1 MRIKHN
7 ISSLN
12 SLRHAGNTMDRVK
25 DSLQKLSSGLS
36 INSGA
41 DSPANL
47 IASERMRGRII
58 GLQQA
63 HENASLSVSIV
74 QTAEG
79 ALNEIS
85 SILLRLKQLTVHAA
99 NEATNDK
106 QMLAADQQEIEHL
119 LSSLDRIA
127 KNTVWGTKNLLDGSM
142 GVNGTTVGENLRFIS
157 AEAYTNMS
165 PEDGF
170 EIDIT
175 QVATRAEKK
184 GSIAIDVDNMGEGLV
199 LFLNEGGKNATIDT
213 RYGDFKVEIE
223 KIRKKCHRKSSEI
236 SPRRYVT

>member
-119 LSSLDRIA
+119 LSSLDRMVKTLPSTLA
-127 KNTVWGTKNLLDGSM
+127 MGSFERKLKRFARMLLRIHRDFPQKTCHATSEPLLSI
-142 GVNGTTVGENLRFIS
+142 VFNLRLMKPDYN
-157 AEAYTNMS
+157 YTPS
-165 PEDGF
+165 WIQTD
-170 EIDIT
+170 
-175 QVATRAEKK
+175 
-184 GSIAIDVDNMGEGLV
+184 
-199 LFLNEGGKNATIDT
+199 
-213 RYGDFKVEIE
+213 
-223 KIRKKCHRKSSEI
+223 C
-236 SPRRYVT
+236 

>member
-1 MRIKHN
+1 
-7 ISSLN
+7 
-12 SLRHAGNTMDRVK
+12 
-25 DSLQKLSSGLS
+25 
-36 INSGA
+36 
-41 DSPANL
+41 
-47 IASERMRGRII
+47 MRGRII

-127 KNTVWGTKNLLDGSM
+127 KKYGLGNKKPFGRIDGRQR
-142 GVNGTTVGENLRFIS
+142 NNRW
-157 AEAYTNMS
+157 
-165 PEDGF
+165 
-170 EIDIT
+170 
-175 QVATRAEKK
+175 
-184 GSIAIDVDNMGEGLV
+184 
-199 LFLNEGGKNATIDT
+199 
-213 RYGDFKVEIE
+213 
-223 KIRKKCHRKSSEI
+223 
-236 SPRRYVT
+236 

>member
-1 MRIKHN
+1 
-7 ISSLN
+7 
-12 SLRHAGNTMDRVK
+12 
-25 DSLQKLSSGLS
+25 
-36 INSGA
+36 
-41 DSPANL
+41 
-47 IASERMRGRII
+47 
-58 GLQQA
+58 
-63 HENASLSVSIV
+63 
-74 QTAEG
+74 
-79 ALNEIS
+79 
-85 SILLRLKQLTVHAA
+85 
-99 NEATNDK
+99 
-106 QMLAADQQEIEHL
+106 MLAADQQEIEHL

-184 GSIAIDVDNMGEGLV
+184 GTIPIDVDNMGEGLV

-213 RYGDFKVEIE
+213 RYGEFREIE
-223 KIRKKCHRKSSEI
+223 KIRKNAIENPQRFPPKTCHVTSEPLLSIVFNLRLMKRTTTTRLHGSKRIVDYSSQ
-236 SPRRYVT
+236 

>member
-184 GSIAIDVDNMGEGLV
+184 GTIPIDVDNMGEGLV

-213 RYGDFKVEIE
+213 RYGEFREEIE
-223 KIRKKCHRKSSEI
+223 KIRKNAIENPQRF
-236 SPRRYVT
+236 PRRHVT

>member
-127 KNTVWGTKNLLDGSM
+127 KNTVWGLSL
-142 GVNGTTVGENLRFIS
+142 IH
-157 AEAYTNMS
+157 
-165 PEDGF
+165 
-170 EIDIT
+170 I
-175 QVATRAEKK
+175 
-184 GSIAIDVDNMGEGLV
+184 
-199 LFLNEGGKNATIDT
+199 
-213 RYGDFKVEIE
+213 
-223 KIRKKCHRKSSEI
+223 
-236 SPRRYVT
+236 